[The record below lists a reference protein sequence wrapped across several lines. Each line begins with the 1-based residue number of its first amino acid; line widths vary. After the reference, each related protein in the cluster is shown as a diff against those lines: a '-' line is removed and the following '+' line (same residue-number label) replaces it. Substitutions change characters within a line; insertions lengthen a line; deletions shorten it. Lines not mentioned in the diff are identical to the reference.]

1 MKVAFLFPGQGAQR
15 VGMGAELARELAKLA
30 KLKPQLVTP
39 ARAGSSLLAST
50 ITF

>member
-1 MKVAFLFPGQGAQR
+1 
-15 VGMGAELARELAKLA
+15 LA

-39 ARAGSSLLAST
+39 IQAGSSLLAST